1 MSDNDIGY
9 MTKKRISQ
17 GAYRQL
23 RSTIENMDG
32 QTERYTNV
40 NQLLVHKANK
50 SGVRS
55 KAMKVNGC
63 IRLVPSNGN
72 GKNTNS
78 FMNIRNDE
86 FLRSNIITNP
96 EGFDDEGIVV
106 TLVSKKFI
114 KYVMYTK
121 HSMLRALQRDPV
133 FLKYSVQDQIN
144 ALFATSNT
152 IMFRDYEI
160 GYSTHVFDVELSTLT
175 AKVSRTMT
183 KNSKYPHLLVK
194 TFIQTKSQE
203 RTTND

>member
-23 RSTIENMDG
+23 RSTIENMDD
-32 QTERYTNV
+32 QTERYTNL
-40 NQLLVHKANK
+40 NRLLLHKAGNG
-50 SGVRS
+50 GVRS
-55 KAMKVNGC
+55 KAMQVNDC
-63 IRLVPSNGN
+63 IRLVPSYGK
-72 GKNTNS
+72 GKNTKS

-86 FLRSNIITNP
+86 FLRSNIVTNP
-96 EGFDDEGIVV
+96 EGFDDEGIIV

-121 HSMLRALQRDPV
+121 HSMLRAFQRDPV
-133 FLKYSVQDQIN
+133 FLKYSIQDQIY

-152 IMFRDYEI
+152 IMFRDYDI
-160 GYSTHVFDVELSTLT
+160 GYKTHVFDVELSTLT
-175 AKVSRTMT
+175 AKVSRTLT
-183 KNSKYPHLLVK
+183 KNSKNPHILVK